1 MRTIAKVGFERP
13 TAIQAQALPV
23 VLSGRDVI
31 GIAKTGSGK
40 TMAFVWPLFRHI
52 MAQPMLKAGDGPIGI
67 ILAPTRELAH
77 QIFLEAKKFAKPF
90 NIQICSVYGGVTK
103 WEQVKALKAGCEIVV
118 ATPGRFIDIVK
129 SKATNLAR
137 CTYLVCNHVGYCVN
151 SSAFTLEWNEWWSFV
166 SCRCLMRP
174 TGCLKWGLSPRCV
187 PSRRTFVLTVKR
199 SCSPPHS
206 SGGLRSWLEMPCIA
220 PCASR
225 YGK

>member
-1 MRTIAKVGFERP
+1 MRSHFHTRLQVHELRTSLSIRVQGVNVAKPIREFSEAGLDAKIMRTIAKVGFERP

-129 SKATNLAR
+129 SKATNLTR
-137 CTYLVCNHVGYCVN
+137 CTYLVCNHVGYCCEQQRLY
-151 SSAFTLEWNEWWSFV
+151 TRME
-166 SCRCLMRP
+166 
-174 TGCLKWGLSPRCV
+174 
-187 PSRRTFVLTVKR
+187 
-199 SCSPPHS
+199 
-206 SGGLRSWLEMPCIA
+206 
-220 PCASR
+220 
-225 YGK
+225 